1 MSTLLI
7 RNARIIDPLAQR
19 DEEGD
24 LFVRDGRIAPPEKS
38 ADNIVDADGALLAP
52 ALIDSRVF
60 KVDVAACHAGGIA
73 QVCLMPDQNP
83 MLDDPAIIDRARYT
97 GGKTLPVHP
106 FAAATKN
113 LGGAEIA
120 EIGLAKINGAVAVS
134 TGRGAIAST
143 LVMQRLLTYAAGL
156 DMTVISHAEDM
167 ALTQGACATESE
179 TATRLGLPAAP
190 AYAEVLAVERDIR
203 LAEAVGAKLHFP
215 QVTTAEALDV
225 IRAAKKRGVIVTCGV
240 TPAHFLLNDISIGAW
255 KTYARLSPPLR
266 EEKDRQAVI
275 AALHDGTIDVIS
287 SGHDPRTAE
296 DKRVPYAHAAPGMA
310 AAEVLLSLSAS
321 LVHNGTLGWLDL
333 FDKVSTAPARI
344 FGISGGS
351 LSDNAPAHLVLLHP
365 DKPWKIAAEDM
376 RGRAR
381 NTPFDGHPVEGK
393 VMATFVNGVQ
403 LFG

>member
-7 RNARIIDPLAQR
+7 RNARIIDPATKR
-19 DEEGD
+19 DETGD
-24 LFVRDGRIAPPEKS
+24 LFVRDGRIAALEKS
-38 ADNIVDADGALLAP
+38 ADKIIDAQGAILAP

-120 EIGLAKINGAVAVS
+120 EIGLAKMNGAVAVS

-156 DMTVISHAEDM
+156 NMTVISHAEDM
-167 ALTQGACATESE
+167 ALTNGACATESE

-190 AYAEVLAVERDIR
+190 AFAEVLAVERDVR

-225 IRAAKKRGVIVTCGV
+225 IRAAKKRGLRVTCGV

-275 AALHDGTIDVIS
+275 EALRDGTIDVIS

-310 AAEVLLSLSAS
+310 AAELLLSLSAS
-321 LVHNGTLGWLDL
+321 LVHNGTLSWLDL
-333 FDKVSTAPARI
+333 FDKVSTAPAQI
-344 FGISGGS
+344 FEIAGGWLGES
-351 LSDNAPAHLVLLHP
+351 APAHLVLFHP
-365 DKPWKIAAEDM
+365 DKPWKITAENM

-393 VMATFVNGVQ
+393 VIATIVNGVQ

>member
-7 RNARIIDPLAQR
+7 RNARILDPAAKR
-19 DEEGD
+19 DETGD
-24 LFVRDGRIAPPEKS
+24 LFVCDGRIATLEKS
-38 ADNIVDADGALLAP
+38 ADKIIDAQGAILAP

-83 MLDDPAIIDRARYT
+83 ILDDPAIIDRARYT
-97 GGKTLPVHP
+97 GGKMLPVYP

-120 EIGLAKINGAVAVS
+120 EVGLAKINGAVAVS
-134 TGRGAIAST
+134 TGRGAIASA

-156 DMTVISHAEDM
+156 DMTVISHAEDTT
-167 ALTQGACATESE
+167 LTSGACATESE

-215 QVTTAEALDV
+215 QITTKEALDV
-225 IRAAKKRGVIVTCGV
+225 IRAAKKRKARVTCGV

-266 EEKDRQAVI
+266 EEKDREAVI
-275 AALHDGTIDVIS
+275 AGLGDGTIDVIS

-296 DKRVPYAHAAPGMA
+296 DKRVPYAQAAPGMA
-310 AAEVLLSLSAS
+310 AAEVLLSLSAC
-321 LVHNGTLGWLDL
+321 LVHNGTLSWLDL
-333 FDKVSTAPARI
+333 FEKVSVAPARI
-344 FGISGGS
+344 FGIAGGS
-351 LSDNAPAHLVLLHP
+351 LFHGALAHFVLFHP
-365 DKPWKIAAEDM
+365 DKPWKIMAENL

-381 NTPFDGHPVEGK
+381 NTPFDGYPVEGK
-393 VMATFVNGVQ
+393 VLATFINGVQ
-403 LFG
+403 MFG